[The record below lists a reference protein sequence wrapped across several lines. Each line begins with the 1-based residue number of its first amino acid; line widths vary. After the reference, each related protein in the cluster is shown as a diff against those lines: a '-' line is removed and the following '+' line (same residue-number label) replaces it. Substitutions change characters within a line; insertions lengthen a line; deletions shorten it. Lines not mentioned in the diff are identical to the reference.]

1 MRISQSDLGAAV
13 SGGVISE
20 QQSNELWQFLQTRH
34 PHQPN
39 LQMSNLL
46 YYLGGLIAIAAMS
59 LFMTLGWEM
68 LGGWGIMII
77 SAFYMLLAVGLTEY
91 LLQRQLAIPAGLT
104 AALLV
109 ALTPLLVYGLQVGL
123 GFWDSDDAAYRDYH
137 RYISWHW
144 PLMELATLAVGAIV
158 LWRYR
163 MPFLLMPVAV
173 TLWYL
178 SMDLAPFLFAEDLT
192 WDLRR
197 DVSLWFGL
205 AMLIVAFAVDLR
217 YGRRPDYGFWL
228 YLFGMLAFWCG
239 LTFQNSDSELGKF
252 VYCLLNLALLF
263 IGTLLQRRVFTVFGG
278 IGVAV
283 YLGHLAYEVFE
294 DSLLFPLALSFLGIG
309 VIWLG
314 IIWQR
319 HEAGIGQHLRTIL
332 PLRMRSM
339 IEQAD

>member
-1 MRISQSDLGAAV
+1 MRIIQSDLDAAA
-13 SGGVISE
+13 SDGVISG
-20 QQSNELWQFLQTRH
+20 QQAAELWQFLQTRH
-34 PHQPN
+34 PYQPD

-46 YYLGGLIAIAAMS
+46 YYLGGLIAIAAMT
-59 LFMTLGWEM
+59 LFITLGWEM

-77 SAFYMLLAVGLTEY
+77 GAFYMLLAVSLTEY
-91 LLQRQLAIPAGLT
+91 LLRRQLMIPAELT
-104 AALLV
+104 AALIV
-109 ALTPLLVYGLQVGL
+109 ALTPLVIYGLQVGL
-123 GFWDSDDAAYRDYH
+123 GFWDSADAVYRDYH
-137 RYISWHW
+137 RYISWRW
-144 PLMELATLAVGAIV
+144 LLMELATLAVGMIV

-163 MPFLLMPVAV
+163 MPFLLMPVAL

-178 SMDLAPFLFAEDLT
+178 SMDLAPFLFGVELT

-197 DVSLWFGL
+197 EVSLWFGL
-205 AMLIVAFAVDLR
+205 AMLLVAFGVDLR
-217 YGRRPDYGFWL
+217 YGRQPDYGFWL

-239 LTFQNSDSELGKF
+239 LTFQSSDSELAKL
-252 VYCLLNLALLF
+252 VYCLLNLLLLF

-294 DSLLFPLALSFLGIG
+294 DSLLFPLVLSFLGIG

-319 HEAGIGQHLRTIL
+319 HEARVGDRLRTLL
-332 PLRMRSM
+332 PLRLRAM
-339 IEQAD
+339 IEQTG

>member
-1 MRISQSDLGAAV
+1 
-13 SGGVISE
+13 
-20 QQSNELWQFLQTRH
+20 
-34 PHQPN
+34 
-39 LQMSNLL
+39 
-46 YYLGGLIAIAAMS
+46 
-59 LFMTLGWEM
+59 
-68 LGGWGIMII
+68 
-77 SAFYMLLAVGLTEY
+77 
-91 LLQRQLAIPAGLT
+91 
-104 AALLV
+104 
-109 ALTPLLVYGLQVGL
+109 
-123 GFWDSDDAAYRDYH
+123 
-137 RYISWHW
+137 
-144 PLMELATLAVGAIV
+144 
-158 LWRYR
+158 
-163 MPFLLMPVAV
+163 
-173 TLWYL
+173 
-178 SMDLAPFLFAEDLT
+178 
-192 WDLRR
+192 
-197 DVSLWFGL
+197 
-205 AMLIVAFAVDLR
+205 
-217 YGRRPDYGFWL
+217 
-228 YLFGMLAFWCG
+228 MLAFWCG